1 MPAPKNKRSKKQ
13 KNDIVSLLKEYPFV
27 PIGFVVVLIMFVMGA
42 MDAVNNRNQQIA
54 EEASPEY
61 KARQRAE
68 EVNDWYDNLSQYSCE
83 DNVKEKLRD
92 PSSYKRD
99 TDFVITDDTGS
110 KKGISWKFSS
120 KNGFGGYNN
129 AAAICL
135 VSKNTKSVSTKLISN

>member
-1 MPAPKNKRSKKQ
+1 MPTLKNKRNKNQ
-13 KNDIVSLLKEYPFV
+13 KNDIVSLLKEYPLV

-42 MDAVNNRNQQIA
+42 MNAVNNRNEQIA

-68 EVNDWYDNLSQYSCE
+68 EINDWYNNLSQYSCE
-83 DNVKEKLRD
+83 DNIKEKLRD
-92 PSSYKRD
+92 PSSYTRD
-99 TDFVITDDTGS
+99 TDFLTTDDTGS

-120 KNGFGGYNN
+120 KNGFGGYND

-135 VSKNTKSVSTKLISN
+135 VSKTTKSVSTTLISN